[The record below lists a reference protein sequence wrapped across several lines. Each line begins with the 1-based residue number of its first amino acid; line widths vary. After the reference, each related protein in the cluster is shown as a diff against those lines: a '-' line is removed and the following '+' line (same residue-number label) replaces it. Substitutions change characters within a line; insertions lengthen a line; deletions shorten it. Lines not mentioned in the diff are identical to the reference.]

1 MCLKVRLLTPEG
13 VVLYDK
19 VEEVILPT
27 ITGKIGILKG
37 HAPLLTGLKIGVLQ
51 LKIDKGWTKIVLLEG
66 FCELENDLVTVV
78 SNSSEEGNSI
88 VLEAATEYFEKAILL
103 RDQANTK
110 KEKIVATATFQKA
123 KARVEASN

>member
-19 VEEVILPT
+19 VKEVILPT

-78 SNSSEEGNSI
+78 SNSSEEGSSI

-123 KARVEASN
+123 KARVEASS

>member
-123 KARVEASN
+123 KARVEASS